1 MPAYDLSSIS
11 QLPFAGSTATP
22 GTSGLVRLVNLPTSG
37 QFVVTVHNRDKA
49 TKDLRISFDQ
59 TLTDG
64 GAAPSTY
71 FTVNDPLTFRVVA
84 STKNGFA
91 RITKFGFFSTAST
104 AVNAEVL
111 ISEDGGI

>member
-22 GTSGLVRLVNLPTSG
+22 GSSGLVRLVNLPTSG

-111 ISEDGGI
+111 ITEDGGI

>member
-37 QFVVTVHNRDKA
+37 QFVVTVHNRDKS

-111 ISEDGGI
+111 ITEDGGI

>member
-1 MPAYDLSSIS
+1 MPAYDLSSLA
-11 QLPFAGSTATP
+11 QLPFTGSTATP